1 MSHLSTAQAIYKL
14 LTDDPTLS
22 AKVEGVFDVV
32 PEGQKGPYIQIGE
45 LQSLRGRL
53 LNDRERSWSV
63 DLHVWSE
70 YQGRREILEVAD
82 LIFAAM
88 PTEWFV
94 EELITLKDPSGWW
107 HGVLTIRGFDR

>member
-45 LQSLRGRL
+45 LQSLRGGFWTIGSVPGLWICTYGANIRAG
-53 LNDRERSWSV
+53 ER
-63 DLHVWSE
+63 
-70 YQGRREILEVAD
+70 
-82 LIFAAM
+82 F
-88 PTEWFV
+88 
-94 EELITLKDPSGWW
+94 
-107 HGVLTIRGFDR
+107 